1 MGTSYGVCCC
11 ISFMNQRSSQELA
24 CIAVSKFIF
33 QRFAVPAVMN
43 PKLFYLHNQHANIR
57 VSRTLTLCAKV
68 PIIILFT
75 FKISLHLLNI
85 SRLIALLVNLV
96 LTRTKREHALL
107 ARQVSKLTMA
117 LQINCTCSTIC
128 CNVNLLKCQF
138 VARISL
144 PATV

>member
-1 MGTSYGVCCC
+1 MARGSVCCC

-68 PIIILFT
+68 PIILFT
-75 FKISLHLLNI
+75 FKISLHLLNL

-96 LTRTKREHALL
+96 LTRTKREHASL
-107 ARQVSKLTMA
+107 ARQLSKLRMA

-128 CNVNLLKCQF
+128 YNVNLLQCQF
-138 VARISL
+138 VARILL
-144 PATV
+144 PASL